1 MKNLKCLKGYQVKRE
16 ICYSNLRL
24 TSNMFKF
31 EIKKYVMAIRNE
43 PAKKQTALKDTKIL
57 IFVNIQRP
65 IGMESRPIRK
75 ERMMLSGR
83 LD

>member
-31 EIKKYVMAIRNE
+31 EIKKYVMAIRND

-65 IGMESRPIRK
+65 IGMENRPIRK
-75 ERMMLSGR
+75 RE
-83 LD
+83 